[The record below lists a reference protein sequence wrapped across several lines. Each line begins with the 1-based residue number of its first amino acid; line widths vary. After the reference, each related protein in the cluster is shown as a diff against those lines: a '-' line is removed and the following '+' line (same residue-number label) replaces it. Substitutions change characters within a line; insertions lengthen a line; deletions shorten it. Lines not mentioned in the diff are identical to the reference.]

1 MALKQGEPCG
11 RSEASR
17 PIYLSLQQVLDAV
30 LDSENDED
38 IQSGLE
44 LSRWRKWKWL

>member
-1 MALKQGEPCG
+1 MASKQGEPCG
-11 RSEASR
+11 RSEAWL
-17 PIYLSLQQVLDAV
+17 YLSLQQVLDAV